1 MVETEIKNNIPE
13 IANRLKQEEKLL
25 EEGRTISNYALE
37 LPTLNGAED
46 KKTHLA
52 HKLARFL
59 FPTEDK
65 DRVHSY
71 IAYGKL
77 LSTLRAAY
85 RQQVA
90 LEEVENANKDKYKD
104 RFREARK
111 FGQRQIFE
119 SLLDEPISEL
129 ILNPIPMPVEIA
141 PLDELTPFFSHLKQG
156 KAAEKDCVE
165 FARGAYYNDGRIDMC
180 KQVVGRDWIG
190 ELVDSIKY
198 NANVEHFLLG
208 NNIVGDEGASKIAAL
223 IQSESSP
230 AIKTYYLAGN
240 CFTAKGAAKL
250 GNALQQ
256 NRVVKSLW
264 LKRNP
269 LKVEGVGQIAQMLEV
284 NQSLQTL
291 DLVNVGML
299 DAGAK
304 VLFESLK
311 QNKSLRTL
319 YIDANGIGVEGA
331 QYIADY
337 FEYLKQTKQKG
348 LTGLFMAM
356 NRLGDE
362 GVKIIANAISNY
374 PHLKRLDFASNRIQN
389 SGLTV
394 LLEQVNTLPQL
405 IYLGIGLYKSTS
417 DLNELPNY
425 FDGEGADI
433 IANFLR
439 TNKTIR
445 GMEIKDVNLRD
456 GGLNAIAEVLEQ
468 NTTLLDL
475 SYAQFQYSIPETVTA
490 KITHYLARNLK
501 QQLGIELAEFRRTKL
516 REIKHTDQVGFI
528 DSIYRNLDS
537 SYMRSGIL

>member
-1 MVETEIKNNIPE
+1 M
-13 IANRLKQEEKLL
+13 IATDIDRHIQKIADRLKQEEKLL
-25 EEGRTISNYALE
+25 EAGCTISDYAVK

-46 KKTHLA
+46 KKTQLA

-77 LSTLRAAY
+77 LSKLRAAY
-85 RQQVA
+85 RQQIEQQA
-90 LEEVENANKDKYKD
+90 AREQIENANRDK
-104 RFREARK
+104 FREARK
-111 FGQRQIFE
+111 FGKRQIFE
-119 SLLDEPISEL
+119 SLLDEPICDL
-129 ILNPIPMPVEIA
+129 ILNPVPMPVEVA

-156 KAAEKDCVE
+156 KAAAKECVE
-165 FARGAYYNDGRIDMC
+165 FPRGAYYSDGRIDMC

-190 ELVDSIKY
+190 ELVDSVKD
-198 NANVEHFLLG
+198 NPHVEHFLLG
-208 NNIVGDEGASKIAAL
+208 NNIVGDRGASKIAAL
-223 IQSESSP
+223 IESKSRA

-250 GNALQQ
+250 GNALRQ
-256 NRVVKSLW
+256 NCEVESLW

-269 LKVEGVGQIAQMLEV
+269 LKVEGVGQISQMLEV

-304 VLFESLK
+304 LLFNSLK
-311 QNKSLRTL
+311 QNRSLRTL

-331 QYIADY
+331 RYIADY
-337 FEYLKQTKQKG
+337 FEHLKQTKRVG

-362 GVKIIANAISNY
+362 GAKIIANAISGY
-374 PHLKRLDFASNRIQN
+374 PHLERLDFSSNRIQN
-389 SGLTV
+389 SGLAV
-394 LLEQVNTLPQL
+394 LLKNIDLSKL

-417 DLNELPNY
+417 DLKELPNY
-425 FDGEGADI
+425 FDGEGAEI
-433 IANFLR
+433 IASFLQ
-439 TNKTIR
+439 TNTSVRI
-445 GMEIKDVNLRD
+445 MEIKDVNLRD
-456 GGLNAIAEVLEQ
+456 GGLNAIAKALEQ

-475 SYAQFQYSIPETVTA
+475 SYAQFQYSIPEAVRA
-490 KITHYLARNLK
+490 KITTYLVRNIK
-501 QQLGIELAEFRRTKL
+501 QQLGMELAEFRHTKL
-516 REIKHTDQVGFI
+516 RQIKHSDRVGFI
-528 DSIYRNLDS
+528 DSIYRNAD
-537 SYMRSGIL
+537 

>member
-1 MVETEIKNNIPE
+1 MTATYVKNNVPE
-13 IANRLKQEEKLL
+13 IAKRLRQEEKLL
-25 EEGRTISNYALE
+25 EEGRTISDYAVK

-65 DRVHSY
+65 DRIHSY

-77 LSTLRAAY
+77 LSKLRAAY

-90 LEEVENANKDKYKD
+90 LQQIENAERDKYKAK
-104 RFREARK
+104 FRQARE

-119 SLLDEPISEL
+119 SLLDEPISDL
-129 ILNPIPMPVEIA
+129 ILNPAPMPVEIA
-141 PLDELTPFFSHLKQG
+141 PLDELAPFFSHLRQG
-156 KAAEKDCVE
+156 KAAAKECVE

-190 ELVDSIKY
+190 ELVDSIKD

-223 IQSESSP
+223 IQSKSSP

-256 NRVVKSLW
+256 NRVVESLW

-269 LKVEGVGQIAQMLEV
+269 LKVEGVRQIAQMLEV
-284 NQSLQTL
+284 NRGLQTL

-299 DAGAK
+299 DAGTK
-304 VLFESLK
+304 ILFESLK
-311 QNKSLRTL
+311 QNRLLKTL
-319 YIDANGIGVEGA
+319 YIDANGIGIEGA
-331 QYIADY
+331 RYIADY
-337 FEYLKQTKQKG
+337 FEYLKQTKQIG

-362 GVKIIANAISNY
+362 GVKIIANAVSNY
-374 PHLKRLDFASNRIQN
+374 LHLQRLDFSSNRIQN

-394 LLEQVNTLPQL
+394 LLKQINTLPQL

-417 DLNELPNY
+417 DLYELPNY
-425 FDGEGADI
+425 FDGEGAQI
-433 IANFLR
+433 IANFLQ
-439 TNKTIR
+439 TNKTVR
-445 GMEIKDVNLRD
+445 VMEIKDVNLRD
-456 GGLNAIAEVLEQ
+456 GGLDAIAEALEQ

-475 SYAQFQYSIPETVTA
+475 SYAQFQYSIPEAIAA
-490 KITHYLARNLK
+490 KITHCLARNVK
-501 QQLGIELAEFRRTKL
+501 QQLGMELSEFRRTKL
-516 REIKHTDQVGFI
+516 REIKHGDRIGFI
-528 DSIYRNLDS
+528 DSIYRNQ
-537 SYMRSGIL
+537 G

>member
-1 MVETEIKNNIPE
+1 MVKTETNKNISE
-13 IANRLKQEEKLL
+13 IAKQLKQEEKLL

-77 LSTLRAAY
+77 LSKLRAAY

-90 LEEVENANKDKYKD
+90 LQQVKNVNQEKYRNK
-104 RFREARK
+104 FREARK

-119 SLLDEPISEL
+119 SLLNEPICDL
-129 ILNPIPMPVEIA
+129 ILNPEPMPVKIA
-141 PLDELTPFFSHLKQG
+141 SKDELTPFFSHLKQG
-156 KAAEKDCVE
+156 KVAEKECVE
-165 FARGAYYNDGRIDMC
+165 FARGAYYNDGRVDMC
-180 KQVVGRDWIG
+180 KQVVGSDWIG
-190 ELVDSIKY
+190 ELVDSIKN
-198 NANVEHFLLG
+198 NANVKHFLLG

-223 IQSESSP
+223 IESESSP

-256 NRVVKSLW
+256 DRVVESLW

-269 LKVEGVGQIAQMLEV
+269 LKIEGVRQIAQMLEV
-284 NQSLQTL
+284 NQALRTL

-299 DAGAK
+299 DAGTK
-304 VLFESLK
+304 ILFDSLK
-311 QNKSLRTL
+311 HNRSLRTL

-331 QYIADY
+331 RYIADY
-337 FEYLKQTKQKG
+337 FEYLKQTKQVG
-348 LTGLFMAM
+348 LSGLFMAM

-362 GVKIIANAISNY
+362 GVKIIAKSISDY
-374 PHLKRLDFASNRIQN
+374 PHLQRLDFSSNRIQN
-389 SGLTV
+389 SGLAV
-394 LLEQVNTLPQL
+394 LLEQINTLPQL

-417 DLNELPNY
+417 NLCELPNY
-425 FDGEGADI
+425 FDGEGAEI
-433 IANFLR
+433 IAEFLQ
-439 TNKTIR
+439 TNKTVR
-445 GMEIKDVNLRD
+445 AMEIKDVNFRD
-456 GGLNAIAEVLEQ
+456 GGLSAIAEALEQ

-475 SYAQFQYSIPETVTA
+475 SYAQFQYSIPKTVTA
-490 KITHYLARNLK
+490 KIAHYLARNIK
-501 QQLGIELAEFRRTKL
+501 QQLGMEVSEFRRTQL
-516 REIKHTDQVGFI
+516 REIKHTDRIGFI
-528 DSIYRNLDS
+528 DSIYRNQN
-537 SYMRSGIL
+537 